1 MQWNLDL
8 LRAKGMTKCVR
19 YNKVLFH
26 IFYHYW
32 GKANRSLYQGLPYIG
47 VHYIEVPL

>member
-47 VHYIEVPL
+47 VRYIEVPL